1 MRKLILFTLSFA
13 IAPLGLGVHAAAT
26 TNQKQ
31 CTDQFKAAD
40 LNNDGVLDRSEMG
53 NARGKI
59 PASLNNK
66 SRITRKEYISACAKV
81 AG

>member
-1 MRKLILFTLSFA
+1 MYKIILLTLSFA
-13 IAPLGLGVHAAAT
+13 IAPLFGVHAALAAG
-26 TNQKQ
+26 QKQ

-40 LNNDGVLDRSEMG
+40 LNNDGMLDRSEMG

-66 SRITRKEYISACAKV
+66 SRITRKAYISACAKV